1 MLQGRA
7 RLQAA
12 TVTVG
17 ETPAMS
23 PGNMLVKETY
33 HYTIYNINTANPL
46 QSSKHI
52 KVLFFETEF
61 DGDTSNLQ
69 YCAKI

>member
-1 MLQGRA
+1 MVHCEKHACLNIISVSYYTLQGRA

-23 PGNMLVKETY
+23 PGNMFVKETY
-33 HYTIYNINTANPL
+33 HYTIYNTNTAN
-46 QSSKHI
+46 S
-52 KVLFFETEF
+52 
-61 DGDTSNLQ
+61 
-69 YCAKI
+69 